1 MQEDQAERKINT
13 NSKASAFT
21 SIVWVLELIDW
32 TLVNWVFLLQVESE
46 DRRVFSRKMKNW
58 KKGLINTTERQKE
71 DNTAVF
77 TQEYEG

>member
-1 MQEDQAERKINT
+1 MLKSGHTEPPMQADQAEMKRNT

-46 DRRVFSRKMKNW
+46 DRRVFSRKMKNRKG
-58 KKGLINTTERQKE
+58 KKEK
-71 DNTAVF
+71 
-77 TQEYEG
+77 